1 MYKAAETFKRGLE
14 PDFIPDHLESK
25 ESIFGTIK
33 SANKPV

>member
-1 MYKAAETFKRGLE
+1 MYKAAETVKLEFK
-14 PDFIPDHLESK
+14 PDFIPDHLERK